1 MGYAIFVFMFISVVL
16 NFYVGKLAYDLYQEG
31 IINTTNRVSFKILAH
46 ALRKRNLSSIE
57 KEKILKCKN
66 AYTVS
71 LVSFYIVIILFICEL
86 IT

>member
-1 MGYAIFVFMFISVVL
+1 MGYAIFVFMFISGVL
-16 NFYVGKLAYDLYQEG
+16 NFYIGKLAYDLYQEG
-31 IINTTNRVSFKILAH
+31 IINTTNRVSFKILAY

-66 AYTVS
+66 AYIAS
-71 LVSFYIVIILFICEL
+71 LISFYITIFLFICEL